1 MSITHNGYIEN
12 GYNPSRNT
20 SNNLNI
26 KSIIEWGGKLISLII
41 LPLLLWMITLL
52 ISLDKRVAIIER
64 DEFSS
69 SDAIKMVQDIST
81 LQRDLIKANQQIFDL
96 QQCQIKLRIGKANDC

>member
-12 GYNPSRNT
+12 GYNPSTNT

-26 KSIIEWGGKLISLII
+26 KSIIEWVGKLISLII

-52 ISLDKRVAIIER
+52 ISLDKRVSIIESN
-64 DEFSS
+64 EFSS

-81 LQRDLIKANQQIFDL
+81 LQRDLIESNQRIVDL
-96 QQCQIKLRIGKANDC
+96 QQCQIKLRLGKADDC